1 MSKKVGVILSGC
13 GVYDGSEIHEAV
25 FTLYYLDRAGAEV
38 ICMAPN
44 RDQVHVV
51 NHLTGE
57 VVEGEKRNI
66 LVESAR
72 IARGNIRDIATVSA
86 NELDAVVMPG
96 GYGAAKNLCD
106 FAFKGEKCEVLPE
119 VARLIQDMHRAGKP
133 VVAICIAP
141 AVAVR
146 ALTQMGTKPKVTI
159 GTDLQTAQALEA
171 MGGRHEPHAVTEV
184 ALDLE
189 NKVITTPAYML
200 AQRISEVAEGIG
212 NTIERLMGLLN
223 K

>member
-25 FTLYYLDRAGAEV
+25 FTLYYLDKAGAEV

-119 VARLIQDMHRAGKP
+119 VARLIQEMHRAGKP

-146 ALTQMGTKPKVTI
+146 ALTGIGVKPKVTI
-159 GTDLQTAQALEA
+159 GTDPQTAQALEA
-171 MGGRHEPHAVTEV
+171 MGGKHEPHSVAEV

-212 NTIERLMGLLN
+212 NTIDRLMELL
-223 K
+223 KK